1 MNSAGYAIPAFR
13 CFRGC
18 PRTLQLGT
26 IFTRTEIAKTQDS
39 FGEHDLQV
47 PAHTF
52 TPCTALF
59 HPLRCTILP
68 HGRTFLPDTFTRD
81 MVAGYLE
88 AVWRREGYAAG
99 GQCI

>member
-1 MNSAGYAIPAFR
+1 MFQGMPAYTTVGYYFHPHR
-13 CFRGC
+13 
-18 PRTLQLGT
+18 
-26 IFTRTEIAKTQDS
+26 IAKTQDS